1 MGYTK
6 NKKPAKFDAK
16 AALEKKEKAAK
27 EFAGTHEAAIK
38 AGEEGRK
45 ALAEEASAEIEAPSE
60 EK

>member
-6 NKKPAKFDAK
+6 NKKPGKFDAK
-16 AALEKKEKAAK
+16 AALAKEKKEAE

-45 ALAEEASAEIEAPSE
+45 ELAKEA
-60 EK
+60 KK